1 MALMEWRCKHQA
13 SARCSA
19 CHHQQPNALEPDCS
33 YNRFW
38 WIAIGTVAMDTSTQP
53 RNTQRTREV
62 TVATCFLFPLH
73 DGMRFLFLKL
83 LIPAS
88 KCYFVLE
95 IVCISHK
102 EDVDG
107 IASAALVKAAFG
119 ATSIILSD
127 YPSLISRIEKIAEK
141 KIDKLFVC
149 DLGLSK
155 RNEDKFAEILGKI
168 AKNADVTYIDHHD
181 ISPAIK
187 KVLKRAGVKMVHT
200 INECTSV
207 QVYSKYKKNLPA
219 HAAFL
224 AAMGALTDYMET
236 KPKARAIVPRYD
248 RQFLMLEATT
258 TSYMISASQKDD
270 EFLQK
275 IVDTLAKMKYP
286 HDVKEG
292 FERAEKY
299 AKKVANAVDT
309 IQGSIMILEN
319 VAHAPSTVD
328 LSSSM
333 VVNFVLGSSD
343 KPAAMVYKLKEDIGS
358 YVVSIRGSKKCKV
371 HLGRL
376 VNEITTE
383 LGGSGGGHDRACGA
397 VIPKAKLDEFVRVL
411 DSKITRSR
419 L

>member
-1 MALMEWRCKHQA
+1 M
-13 SARCSA
+13 
-19 CHHQQPNALEPDCS
+19 
-33 YNRFW
+33 
-38 WIAIGTVAMDTSTQP
+38 
-53 RNTQRTREV
+53 
-62 TVATCFLFPLH
+62 
-73 DGMRFLFLKL
+73 
-83 LIPAS
+83 
-88 KCYFVLE
+88 
-95 IVCISHK
+95 SHK

-119 ATSIILSD
+119 ATSVILSD
-127 YPSLISRIEKIAEK
+127 YPSLIPRLEKIVEK

-155 RNEDKFAEILGKI
+155 RNEEKFAEILGRI
-168 AKNADVTYIDHHD
+168 ANDADVTYIDHHD
-181 ISPAIK
+181 ISPATKMGLK
-187 KVLKRAGVKMVHT
+187 KAGVKLVHT

-207 QVYSKYKKNLPA
+207 QVYSKYNRMLPA

-236 KPKARAIVPRYD
+236 KPKARAIVSRYD
-248 RQFLMLEATT
+248 RQFLMLEATA

-270 EFLQK
+270 EFLLK
-275 IVDTLAKMKYP
+275 IVDTLAKIKYP

-299 AKKVANAVDT
+299 ARKVANAVDM
-309 IQGSIMILEN
+309 IQESIVTLEN
-319 VAHAPSTVD
+319 LGHAASTVD

-333 VVNFVLGSSD
+333 VVNFVLGSSG

-358 YVVSIRGSKKCKV
+358 YVVSIRGSKKCRV

-397 VIPKAKLDEFVRVL
+397 VIPKAKLDEFIKVL
-411 DSKITRSR
+411 DSKIF
-419 L
+419 